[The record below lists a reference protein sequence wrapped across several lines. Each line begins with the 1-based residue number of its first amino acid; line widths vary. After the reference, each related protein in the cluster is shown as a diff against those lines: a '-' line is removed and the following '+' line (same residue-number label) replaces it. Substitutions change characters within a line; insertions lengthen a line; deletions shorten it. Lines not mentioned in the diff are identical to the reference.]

1 MGTAAQVHGS
11 SSTRPAR
18 PGRVRGR
25 RTAAASGLV
34 ALAALTAACGGVGGS
49 SGGPG
54 GSGASGSAGPVTLT
68 TFGFGLPDEL
78 ATVRVDAAKKATGD
92 DVKIAEGG
100 FDEQQ
105 FLSAVASNDPPD
117 LVYLDRNDV
126 GTYAAR
132 GAIQPLDDC
141 VASQKIDM
149 GQFRKPAVDSVT
161 VRGKVYGIPEFS
173 SVRLVI
179 ADNTALKAAGLTPD
193 DVSKA
198 DWPAL
203 VKANAAMTK
212 TNGRK
217 VSTIGYD
224 AKLPAFLPLWAAAA
238 GTTLVSADGSKA
250 QLDQPA
256 LVEAVA
262 NAKTMVDANGGW
274 GAYSSFRN
282 SWDFFGAKNEFV
294 RHQLGAM
301 PMEDWYVNALA
312 GVSPKVDISVTPLKN
327 AQGQPV
333 TVAGGQAWAVPK
345 GAKHKEQAC
354 AFATAMTATDTWVT
368 AATAKAKALRA
379 KGNVYTGSFTGNVAA
394 DERIMSTVYEPSG
407 IKALDDGVK
416 VIEQLQSVVSPSPA
430 SLAGRPVTTAY
441 EQAITRVMEGKQTP
455 RAAMAQAQ
463 KEAQKA
469 LDDAAAAFDRQG
481 S

>member
-1 MGTAAQVHGS
+1 MQDHGA
-11 SSTRPAR
+11 RPAR
-18 PGRVRGR
+18 PGRARGR
-25 RTAAASGLV
+25 RAATASGLLTLV
-34 ALAALTAACGGVGGS
+34 TLTAACGGVGGS
-49 SGGPG
+49 GG
-54 GSGASGSAGPVTLT
+54 GSGDGGASGSAGPVTLT
-68 TFGFGLPDEL
+68 TFGFGLPDAL
-78 ATVRVDAAKKATGD
+78 ATVRVDEAKKATGN

-141 VASQKIDM
+141 VASQDVDM
-149 GQFRKPAVDSVT
+149 GQFREPAVEAVT
-161 VRGKVYGIPEFS
+161 VRGKVYGIPEFY

-179 ADNTALKAAGLTPD
+179 ADNVALKGAGLTPD
-193 DVSKA
+193 DVSTA
-198 DWPAL
+198 DWPTL
-203 VKANAAMTK
+203 VKANAAMTRRD
-212 TNGRK
+212 GRK
-217 VSTIGYD
+217 VSRIGYD

-238 GTTLVSADGSKA
+238 GTALVSDDGSTA
-250 QLDQPA
+250 RLDQPA
-256 LVEAVA
+256 LVDAVA

-274 GAYSSFRN
+274 SAYSSFKN
-282 SWDFFGAKNEFV
+282 SWDFFGARNEFV

-312 GVSPKVDISVTPLKN
+312 GVSPKVDITVTPLKN

-345 GAKHKEQAC
+345 GAKHKAQAC
-354 AFATAMTATDTWVT
+354 AFAKAMTATDTWVA
-368 AATAKAKALRA
+368 AATAKAKAVRA
-379 KGNVYTGSFTGNVAA
+379 EGNVYTGSFTGNVAA
-394 DERIMSTVYEPSG
+394 DEKIMATVYEPSG
-407 IKALDDGVK
+407 VAALDEGVK
-416 VIEQLQSVVSPSPA
+416 VIEQLQTLAAPSPA

-441 EQAITRVMEGKQTP
+441 EQAVTRVMEGSQTP
-455 RAAMAQAQ
+455 QAAMAQAQ
-463 KEAQKA
+463 AEAQKA
-469 LDDAAAAFDRQG
+469 LDDAAAALDRQG

>member
-1 MGTAAQVHGS
+1 MGTAAHLH
-11 SSTRPAR
+11 TTAAR
-18 PGRVRGR
+18 PERSGRARGR
-25 RTAAASGLV
+25 RAAAASGLV
-34 ALAALTAACGGVGGS
+34 ALATLTAACGGVGGS
-49 SGGPG
+49 SGGSG
-54 GSGASGSAGPVTLT
+54 GSSGSAGPVTLT

-78 ATVRVDAAKKATGD
+78 ASVRVDEAKKATGD

-132 GAIQPLDDC
+132 GAIQPLDAC
-141 VASQKIDM
+141 VSKQNIDM
-149 GQFRKPAVDSVT
+149 SQFRKPAVDSVT

-179 ADNTALKAAGLTPD
+179 SDNTALKAAGLTPD

-212 TNGRK
+212 KNGRK

-238 GTTLVSADGSKA
+238 GTSLVSDDGSKA
-250 QLDQPA
+250 RLDQPA

-262 NAKTMVDANGGW
+262 NAKAMVDANGGW

-312 GVSPKVDISVTPLKN
+312 GVSPKVDISVTPLTN

-333 TVAGGQAWAVPK
+333 TIAGGQAWAVPK
-345 GAKHKEQAC
+345 GAKHPEQAC
-354 AFATAMTATDTWVT
+354 TFAKAMTATDTWVK
-368 AATAKAKALRA
+368 AATAKAKAVRA

-394 DERIMSTVYEPSG
+394 DEKIMSTVYEPSG
-407 IKALDDGVK
+407 VAALDQGVK
-416 VIEQLQSVVSPSPA
+416 VIEQLQTVAAPSPA

-441 EQAITRVMEGKQTP
+441 QQAITRVMEGKQAP
-455 RAAMAQAQ
+455 QAAMAQAQ
-463 KEAQKA
+463 TEAQKA